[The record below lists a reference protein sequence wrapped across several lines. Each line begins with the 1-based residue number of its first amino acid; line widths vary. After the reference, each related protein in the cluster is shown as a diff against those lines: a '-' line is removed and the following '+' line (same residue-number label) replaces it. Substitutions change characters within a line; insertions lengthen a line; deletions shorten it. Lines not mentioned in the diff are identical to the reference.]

1 MHTHTHA
8 NEIQRERER
17 ERERGEGSVEPPHA
31 FQECRES
38 VIELQCNSKFIYFKK
53 NIEVLEVAQNGFF
66 GMLDGARMALL
77 HTDTDTDTDMRITGV
92 VAV

>member
-17 ERERGEGSVEPPHA
+17 GEGSLEPPHA

-53 NIEVLEVAQNGFF
+53 NIEVLEVAQNIFL

-77 HTDTDTDTDMRITGV
+77 HTDTDTDNQTQTC
-92 VAV
+92 ASQE